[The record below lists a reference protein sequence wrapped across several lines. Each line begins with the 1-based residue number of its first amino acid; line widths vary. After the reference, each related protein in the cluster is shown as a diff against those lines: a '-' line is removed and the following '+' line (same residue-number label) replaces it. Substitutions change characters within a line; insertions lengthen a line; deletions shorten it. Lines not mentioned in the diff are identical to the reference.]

1 MTTTTTMMMIMTI
14 VKKCL
19 LLQNLQAFLDLD
31 IVVQEIQI
39 CCHGGGHPSNVT
51 VEDLHKICCHGGGHP
66 SNVTVEDL
74 HKIGRD
80 GTIRQFADIV
90 NNASGNLIYD
100 VCWVLHAVMRRLMII
115 MVLFAS
121 KLQNKLFSGRR
132 TSNNVLR

>member
-1 MTTTTTMMMIMTI
+1 MMMMMMMMMTMMTTTTTMMMI

-31 IVVQEIQI
+31 IVAQEIQ
-39 CCHGGGHPSNVT
+39 
-51 VEDLHKICCHGGGHP
+51 ICCHGGGHP

-121 KLQNKLFSGRR
+121 KL
-132 TSNNVLR
+132 